1 MQVNN
6 STSPSFGQMYISKSA
21 RTELRRYTSLD
32 VAQRLGEAFN
42 TVKDTKFY
50 HLGIFKEGTGL
61 FCRIFNKTGLET
73 PFFGLCEAALPK
85 NLKESNVLNEGAKI
99 LANLDS
105 DKIEINRPSHA
116 KTINEFDSPL
126 RIYQVNRNGIPMS
139 SVDDTSSLAIL
150 CKALDDNAEV
160 VYQEECKLKEE
171 KAQKEAAKQSIY
183 DKLFTDIDNMSEEE
197 SI

>member
-42 TVKDTKFY
+42 TVKNTKFY

-61 FCRIFNKTGLET
+61 FCRIFNKIGQEK

-85 NLKESNVLNEGAKI
+85 DLKERNVLNEGSKI
-99 LANLDS
+99 LANLGS
-105 DKIEINRPSHA
+105 DNIEIVRPSHA

-126 RIYQVNRNGIPMS
+126 RIYQVNSNDIPMS
-139 SVDDTSSLAIL
+139 SVENASSLAIL
-150 CKALDDNAEV
+150 CKALDDNAKV
-160 VYQEECKLKEE
+160 VYQKECKLKEE
-171 KAQKEAAKQSIY
+171 KARQEAAKQNIY
-183 DKLFTDIDNMSEEE
+183 DKLFIDIDNMSKEETL
-197 SI
+197 